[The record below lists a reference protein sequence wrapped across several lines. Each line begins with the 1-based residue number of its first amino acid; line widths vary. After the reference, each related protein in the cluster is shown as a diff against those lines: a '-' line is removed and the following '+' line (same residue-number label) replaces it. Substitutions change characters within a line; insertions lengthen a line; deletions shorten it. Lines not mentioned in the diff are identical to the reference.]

1 MFRIISDI
9 TGKMSAIDRYSQTR
23 LINPES
29 VLEHTGWVCMTCLFI
44 ATKLNEEGEGLDIGL
59 LMSKAAI
66 HDIEEVITGDIAS
79 PTKYFS
85 EKLTNEIGKL
95 SRHAVSQILKPF
107 DSKELSDIW
116 SKSKEGKEGFI
127 VMLADKLAVVYK
139 VNQEVSQFG
148 NQTIKGHVTSL
159 MPSLE
164 WIRQYMELKSV
175 IKNRKFVNEIIDEA
189 IEICQILV

>member
-1 MFRIISDI
+1 MFKVISDI

-44 ATKLNEEGEGLDIGL
+44 GSKLNEKGEDLDMGV

-79 PTKYFS
+79 PTKYYSKALTS
-85 EKLTNEIGKL
+85 EIKMLEKHAMNKVVTPLNITGL
-95 SRHAVSQILKPF
+95 RHTWTTAKM
-107 DSKELSDIW
+107 
-116 SKSKEGKEGFI
+116 GKEGFI
-127 VMLADKLAVVYK
+127 VLLADKLAVAYK

-148 NQTIKGHVTSL
+148 NQTIKGHVTGL
-159 MPSLE
+159 MPALLDIKEMQKSKHI
-164 WIRQYMELKSV
+164 IRNKD
-175 IKNRKFVNEIIDEA
+175 IIYTIINEA
-189 IEICQILV
+189 IETCQTLI